1 MTRFEYE
8 RKFETYPDLLT
19 IGQFCA
25 MLGGIAD
32 STARRLL
39 QQGLVEHF
47 MIRTTYYIPKIRAM
61 EIIDELERSARGLY
75 TGSIGY
81 FSDNGDCD
89 LNIVIRTAVWQDGCY
104 RIGVGG
110 GITYESDPAFEY
122 QETLDKARAV
132 LAAVAGGEAR

>member
-25 MLGGIAD
+25 MLGGIAE

-47 MIRTTYYIPKIRAM
+47 MIRTTYFIPKIRA
-61 EIIDELERSARGLY
+61 IDYIVGMHYRRYRHKLRHK
-75 TGSIGY
+75 I
-81 FSDNGDCD
+81 DCD
-89 LNIVIRTAVWQDGCY
+89 RK
-104 RIGVGG
+104 
-110 GITYESDPAFEY
+110 EP
-122 QETLDKARAV
+122 
-132 LAAVAGGEAR
+132 

>member
-25 MLGGIAD
+25 MLGGIAE

-47 MIRTTYYIPKIRAM
+47 MIRTTYYIPKIRA
-61 EIIDELERSARGLY
+61 IDYIVGQHYRRYRQILNCPVHSPIA
-75 TGSIGY
+75 TG
-81 FSDNGDCD
+81 FP
-89 LNIVIRTAVWQDGCY
+89 LV
-104 RIGVGG
+104 
-110 GITYESDPAFEY
+110 PAAF
-122 QETLDKARAV
+122 
-132 LAAVAGGEAR
+132 

>member
-25 MLGGIAD
+25 MLGGIAE

-47 MIRTTYYIPKIRAM
+47 MIRTTYYIPKIRA
-61 EIIDELERSARGLY
+61 IDYIVGQHYRRYRHKLRHRIDCGQHYRRYRHKLRHR
-75 TGSIGY
+75 I
-81 FSDNGDCD
+81 DCD
-89 LNIVIRTAVWQDGCY
+89 
-104 RIGVGG
+104 
-110 GITYESDPAFEY
+110 
-122 QETLDKARAV
+122 
-132 LAAVAGGEAR
+132 

>member
-1 MTRFEYE
+1 
-8 RKFETYPDLLT
+8 
-19 IGQFCA
+19 
-25 MLGGIAD
+25 
-32 STARRLL
+32 
-39 QQGLVEHF
+39 
-47 MIRTTYYIPKIRAM
+47 MIWFGPPFR
-61 EIIDELERSARGLY
+61 EGRSPAPPRS
-75 TGSIGY
+75 GSIGY